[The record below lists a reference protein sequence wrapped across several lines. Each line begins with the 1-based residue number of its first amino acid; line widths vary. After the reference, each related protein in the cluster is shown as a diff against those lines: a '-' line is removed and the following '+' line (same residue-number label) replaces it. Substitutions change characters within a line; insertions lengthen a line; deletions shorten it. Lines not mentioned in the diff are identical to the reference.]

1 MLNDLFPKKKKKNQE
16 QDEYED
22 DGNFSYNED
31 LKTNEFND
39 ATIEYGDGEEIQ
51 DDDATDFEEE
61 PEDKKHKILFYALIG
76 FLILL
81 LLVVLMIRGCYLK
94 DGTLKSI
101 SIDAPNIIYV
111 GEKAQITVKASGK
124 NNLKKTSYKFDTSNN
139 SIVDI
144 DARGYLQGKVVKN
157 NLIPITTGRF
167 VLEVSAQLNDV
178 KLPNVEKEIVIC
190 RKLSEDSFSSK
201 ELTAVIGKSI
211 KLNVDLGEDN
221 ECITNLNYE
230 IKDKNLVKIDEN
242 GNLVGL
248 KEGKT
253 EITFTSGKEKITKT
267 VNVVTNDTKV
277 TGLSLDKT
285 TLNLTAGE
293 TATIKSTIEPNNA
306 TNKNIKWQSNNT
318 GIATVTQ
325 TGKITATGKG
335 IAIIKAV
342 TEDGEYTKTVT
353 VNVKEKQQTGG
364 NTGGNTTPSK
374 DTTAPKI
381 TKVTI
386 KSDNTYNRYAT
397 IGNTITLEMN
407 VSESLSK
414 APSVK
419 IAGQA
424 VSTRCS
430 NQTCIATYYVTS
442 SSKQGKVSINI
453 EGYKDN
459 AGNTGAVV
467 TNTTDSTSVTIDTI
481 RPVCE
486 VVSATAT
493 GDSTYVVKFNW
504 KDNSNG
510 SGIKEAKVTGGGTYN
525 ANGYIGQD
533 KSGTETVTYSRG
545 TSDVIKTLTATD
557 WAGNKCSA
565 SISIPKKGSSTPKTN
580 VFNVKYEPITI
591 NPFAGSTVAT
601 STIGKTS
608 DQCTTQGTSCTVT
621 LPSITPKNGFEIV
634 GWATQENA
642 TTGLAPGAKLTL
654 TKDVTYYAVTK
665 KKSSDSGGSSGG
677 SSGGGI
683 YIPTEC
689 SGNETK
695 SCTQNGKSC
704 TCTCS
709 GGRWGEPTNCKSSGG
724 STTTPTI
731 TATLTCYC
739 KKTITTDNKITAA
752 ISKKT
757 GTCDPLTSVI
767 QNKLKANCNCTVM
780 NINISDSGTLCKATA
795 TCRTTKQGSDDGHT
809 KEFKNKQCSE
819 ISNNTECESICGV
832 NKLVG
837 SSCKETKN

>member
-51 DDDATDFEEE
+51 DDDSTDFEEE

-81 LLVVLMIRGCYLK
+81 LLIVLMIRGCYLK

-111 GEKAQITVKASGK
+111 GEKTQITVKASGK

-230 IKDKNLVKIDEN
+230 IKDKNLVKIDES

-253 EITFTSGKEKITKT
+253 EITFTSGKEKITKK

-285 TLNLTAGE
+285 TLNLTVGE
-293 TATIKSTIEPNNA
+293 TATIKSTIAPNNA

-335 IAIIKAV
+335 TAIIKAV

-486 VVSATAT
+486 VVSATAS

-510 SGIKEAKVTGGGTYN
+510 SGIKEAKITGGGTYN

-533 KSGTETVTYSRG
+533 KSGTETVTYTRG
-545 TSDVIKTLTATD
+545 TSNSNKTLTATD
-557 WAGNKCSA
+557 WAGNTCSA
-565 SISIPKKGSSTPKTN
+565 TISIPKKGSSSTTTKI
-580 VFNVKYEPITI
+580 FNVKYEPITI
-591 NPFAGSTVAT
+591 NPFAGSTIAT

-621 LPSITPKNGFEIV
+621 LPSITPKNGFEVV
-634 GWATQENA
+634 GWATSKTA
-642 TTGLAPGAKLTL
+642 TTGLAPGSKLTL
-654 TKDVTYYAVTK
+654 TKDVTYYAITK
-665 KKSSDSGGSSGG
+665 PKSSSGG
-677 SSGGGI
+677 SSGGG
-683 YIPTEC
+683 
-689 SGNETK
+689 S
-695 SCTQNGKSC
+695 
-704 TCTCS
+704 
-709 GGRWGEPTNCKSSGG
+709 
-724 STTTPTI
+724 TI
-731 TATLTCYC
+731 T
-739 KKTITTDNKITAA
+739 IPIEDDNK
-752 ISKKT
+752 SK
-757 GTCDPLTSVI
+757 SY
-767 QNKLKANCNCTVM
+767 Q
-780 NINISDSGTLCKATA
+780 A
-795 TCRTTKQGSDDGHT
+795 TCRKYTCTSWENWGSTQQCKSCPADT
-809 KEFKNKQCSE
+809 NKKQCKFEPDKTGDYGFCSYR
-819 ISNNTECESICGV
+819 T
-832 NKLVG
+832 
-837 SSCKETKN
+837 CKSGYYSDCYCPKGGTLKDYKCIIEP

>member
-1 MLNDLFPKKKKKNQE
+1 MLNDLFSKKKKKNQE

-51 DDDATDFEEE
+51 DDDSTDFEEE

-81 LLVVLMIRGCYLK
+81 LLIVLMIRGCYLK

-111 GEKAQITVKASGK
+111 GEKTQITVKASGK

-230 IKDKNLVKIDEN
+230 IKDKNLVKIDES

-253 EITFTSGKEKITKT
+253 EITFTSGKEKITKK

-277 TGLSLDKT
+277 TGLLLDKT
-285 TLNLTAGE
+285 TLNLTVGE

-335 IAIIKAV
+335 TAIIKAV

-486 VVSATAT
+486 VVSATAS

-510 SGIKEAKVTGGGTYN
+510 SGIKEAKITGGGTYN

-533 KSGTETVTYSRG
+533 KSGTETVTYTRG
-545 TSDVIKTLTATD
+545 TSDSNKTLTATD
-557 WAGNKCSA
+557 WAGNTCSA
-565 SISIPKKGSSTPKTN
+565 TISIPKKGSSSTTTN

-591 NPFAGSTVAT
+591 NPFAGSTIAT

-634 GWATQENA
+634 GWATSKTA
-642 TTGLAPGAKLTL
+642 TTGLAPGSKLTL
-654 TKDVTYYAVTK
+654 TKDVTYYAITK
-665 KKSSDSGGSSGG
+665 QKSSSGG

-683 YIPTEC
+683 YVPTEC

-695 SCTQNGKSC
+695 SCTKNGKSC

-709 GGRWGEPTNCKSSGG
+709 GGRWGEPTNCRSSGG
-724 STTTPTI
+724 STTNPTI

-739 KKTITTDNKITAA
+739 KKTITNDKEIKAFINKDNGSCTSSSVRTAA
-752 ISKKT
+752 VNS
-757 GTCDPLTSVI
+757 
-767 QNKLKANCNCTVM
+767 LKADCIGTVM
-780 NINISDSGTLCKATA
+780 NVDINVAGTVCKATA

-809 KEFKNKQCSE
+809 KKFKNKQCNE

-837 SSCKETKN
+837 SSCNETKN

>member
-22 DGNFSYNED
+22 DGEFSYNED

-39 ATIEYGDGEEIQ
+39 ATIEYGDGEELQ

-61 PEDKKHKILFYALIG
+61 AEDKKHKILFYALIG

-111 GEKAQITVKASGK
+111 GEKTSITVKANGK
-124 NNLKKTSYKFDTSNN
+124 NNLKKTTYKFDTSNN

-230 IKDKNLVKIDEN
+230 IKDKNLVKIDES

-253 EITFTSGKEKITKT
+253 EITFTSGNEKITKT

-285 TLNLTAGE
+285 TLNLTVGE

-335 IAIIKAV
+335 TAIIKAV
-342 TEDGEYTKTVT
+342 TEDGEYTKTVN
-353 VNVKEKQQTGG
+353 VNVKEKQQGG

-381 TKVTI
+381 TNVTI
-386 KSDNTYNRYAT
+386 KTDNTYNRYAT
-397 IGNTITLEMN
+397 IGNTITLEMS
-407 VSESLSK
+407 VSENLSK

-430 NQTCIATYYVTS
+430 NKTCIASYYVTT

-481 RPVCE
+481 KPVCE
-486 VVSATAT
+486 VVSATPS
-493 GDSTYVVKFNW
+493 GDSIYIVKFNW

-510 SGIKEAKVTGGGTYN
+510 SGIKEAKITGGGTYN

-533 KSGTETVTYSRG
+533 KSGTETVTYTRG
-545 TSDVIKTLTATD
+545 TSNSNKTLTATD
-557 WAGNKCSA
+557 WAGNTCSTT
-565 SISIPKKGSSTPKTN
+565 ISIPKKGDSGTTN
-580 VFNVKYEPITI
+580 VFNIKYEPITI
-591 NPFAGSTVAT
+591 NAFAETTVPT
-601 STIGKTS
+601 SSIGKTS

-621 LPSITPKNGFEIV
+621 LPSITPKSGFEVV
-634 GWATQENA
+634 GWATSKTA
-642 TTGLAPGAKLTL
+642 TTGLAPGSKLTL

-665 KKSSDSGGSSGG
+665 QKSSSGG
-677 SSGGGI
+677 SSGGTI

-695 SCTQNGKSC
+695 TCTSNGKSC
-704 TCTCS
+704 TCTCN

-724 STTTPTI
+724 STTNPTI

-739 KKTITTDNKITAA
+739 KKTITTDKEIKAFINKDNGSCTSSSVRTTAVN
-752 ISKKT
+752 S
-757 GTCDPLTSVI
+757 
-767 QNKLKANCNCTVM
+767 LKADCIGAVM
-780 NINISDSGTLCKATA
+780 NVDINVFGTVCKATA

-809 KEFKNKQCSE
+809 KKFKNKQCNE

-837 SSCKETKN
+837 SSCNETKN